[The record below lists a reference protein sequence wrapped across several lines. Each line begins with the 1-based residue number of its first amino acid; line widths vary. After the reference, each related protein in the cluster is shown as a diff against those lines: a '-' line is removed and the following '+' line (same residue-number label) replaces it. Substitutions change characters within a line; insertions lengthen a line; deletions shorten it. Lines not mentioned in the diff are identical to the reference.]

1 MKIPTCVL
9 AAAMLAALA
18 TPATAEKDITKRVAV
33 APDVAVDVSNVQG
46 SVVVTAWNRNEVEL
60 VAHLESDKDEL
71 EFEGGERQVRIEV
84 DRPDQR
90 YGRDEDE
97 EANLTL
103 RVPAGARMTIDTVS
117 ADIQVAGVRGEQRL
131 KTVSGEIE
139 TQAFDAPVS
148 AGSVS
153 GDITLA
159 GSGGKAVARTENVS
173 GATTVSGVRG
183 SYEGQVVSGTIEAE
197 ISAAEKLRLESVSG
211 DLDVRA
217 ALGSAARVE
226 MHSISGTV
234 TLTLKPPVSAEFDIE
249 SFSGDIE
256 NCFGPEPRDKSRYT
270 PGSQLSFTQGDGG
283 ARVDIETLSGEIVLC
298 DR

>member
-1 MKIPTCVL
+1 MKIPVCVL
-9 AAAMLAALA
+9 AAAVLSALA
-18 TPATAEKDITKRVAV
+18 NSAGAAQDITKRVAV
-33 APDVAVDVSNVQG
+33 APDVTVDVSNVQG
-46 SVVVTAWNRNEVEL
+46 SVVVTAWERNEVEL

-71 EFEGGERQVRIEV
+71 EFEGTERQVRIEV
-84 DRPDQR
+84 DRPGQK
-90 YGRDEDE
+90 YGHDDE
-97 EANLTL
+97 EADLTL
-103 RVPAGARMTIDTVS
+103 RVPAGARMVVGTVS
-117 ADIQVAGVRGEQRL
+117 ADIQVAGVHGEQRL

-148 AGSVS
+148 VGSVS

-197 ISAAEKLRLESVSG
+197 VAAAEKLRVESVSG

-217 ALGSAARVE
+217 GLGAAASVE
-226 MHSISGTV
+226 MNSISGTI
-234 TLTLKPPVSAEFDIE
+234 TLTLKPPVSAEFDIQ

-256 NCFGPEPRDKSRYT
+256 NCFGPEPRDKSKYS
-270 PGSQLSFTQGDGG
+270 PGSELNFTQGDGG